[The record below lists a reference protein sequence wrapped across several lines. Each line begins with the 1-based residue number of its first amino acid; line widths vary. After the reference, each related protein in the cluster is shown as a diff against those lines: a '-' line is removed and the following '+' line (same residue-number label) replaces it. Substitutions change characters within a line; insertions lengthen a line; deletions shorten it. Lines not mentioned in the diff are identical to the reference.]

1 MNVVDIVMTFVFLGV
16 FTLGFFA
23 GPARAVIGLVA
34 LYGGLVAA
42 SVFYQPLGRTL
53 TDLFWPMSPWI
64 GAVTAFILLVAV
76 VGGALLYVLLWSFRV
91 SRLRSRFA
99 SNDHGGRLGMVVV
112 VLVSVVISAT
122 VVTTAIQ
129 LADWS
134 VQNLPEGDRRA
145 AVTRHLNGSVIA
157 GSTRRLT
164 PHLYTAV
171 VSWTPVADAPIL
183 RPD

>member
-1 MNVVDIVMTFVFLGV
+1 
-16 FTLGFFA
+16 
-23 GPARAVIGLVA
+23 
-34 LYGGLVAA
+34 
-42 SVFYQPLGRTL
+42 
-53 TDLFWPMSPWI
+53 
-64 GAVTAFILLVAV
+64 
-76 VGGALLYVLLWSFRV
+76 
-91 SRLRSRFA
+91 
-99 SNDHGGRLGMVVV
+99 MVVV